1 MTLAAMA
8 ADSSADHH
16 GQYTSQQDDADMH
29 KTLPPTPGGS
39 HHHYKHN
46 HNNHMDLPIRQ
57 FDRLA
62 SPNADVDSYQQS
74 LPASTYDNPRSQ
86 PSYYTS
92 HDAPPQLPPLPMSPH
107 WDYSFQKS
115 KAALMMPSPTEQT
128 YSPQDAFGTPSSTA
142 NSDPSASALLDDNY
156 PYTITPPA
164 SEPEPRAS
172 SETTRSQNFSRPRKP
187 SLKQPVIE
195 SPKPRQ
201 TFFPSPFAPPPEPLD
216 DVTPLPPSRPRG
228 QSSASSSI
236 RSASTFSTAP
246 MYPSTDTYDLG
257 PSRLRHART
266 AAPLVRP
273 PPLPNGRIDSM
284 ESSYTR
290 DMAPWLSADESQSR
304 SSYRSQWSSA
314 QGTWTTARSSVVTR
328 DSSVHSVYVNPD
340 EPSIEDVMGMYEK
353 GFHDDSSPE
362 DFDGP
367 LASRENAMNKRN
379 TRILEALERPL
390 PPLAPAAQSTN
401 LSVPNQTPIVR
412 ESSEMFRPEQPTSP
426 LRESTFP
433 EDTKDDESDPRD
445 SVKSLQDS
453 SPPPPRQFS
462 NMTSGA
468 SSTAPSSVTMDPE
481 DPSARDRYGFRKAN
495 QYITREQYD
504 TWDAG
509 YSEYLDRRRKK
520 WIAFQKEN
528 GLMTD
533 EPIRFPPPSAKT
545 KRFIRKGIPPDW
557 RGAAWFFYAGGPF
570 ILGRHSGVYSDLL
583 RKTARDVDVEAIER
597 DLHRTFPD
605 NYRFRPGNEANTEPD
620 RWGGS
625 DGSASPDA
633 SGEPAMI
640 SSLRRVLR
648 AFAIYN
654 PRIGYCQSL
663 NFLAGLLLLFL
674 ETEEQAFWLLN
685 VITRVYLPGTH
696 EMNLEGSKVDL
707 GVLMAAVRET
717 MPAVWAKIG
726 DDMDGDPN
734 APRPPTAASAK
745 KSRTRRFRHT
755 PTKSSDRL
763 PPITLC
769 MTAWFM
775 SCFIGTLPMETTLR
789 VWDIFFYEGSKTLFR
804 IALTIFKVGEAEIKA
819 IADPMEMFSVVQAM
833 PRRLIDAN
841 GLIEAC
847 FKRRN
852 GFGHMSQDTI
862 ESQRRDRR
870 NKAQAERDKASSAG
884 GGASTNGNVTEN
896 EEKPRRKGTLFG
908 RRPKKEM
915 TV

>member
-8 ADSSADHH
+8 ADSVDSN
-16 GQYTSQQDDADMH
+16 GQYASQQDDPDMH
-29 KTLPPTPGGS
+29 KILQSATGGS
-39 HHHYKHN
+39 QPYSHN
-46 HNNHMDLPIRQ
+46 HNEKDLPLRP
-57 FDRLA
+57 FDRFL
-62 SPNADVDSYQQS
+62 SRNAEPDHYQQP
-74 LPASTYDNPRSQ
+74 LPAGTFEDPRSHPQ
-86 PSYYTS
+86 PGYYTS
-92 HDAPPQLPPLPMSPH
+92 HDAPPQLPPLPMSPR
-107 WDYSFQKS
+107 WDYSFHKS
-115 KAALMMPSPTEQT
+115 KAALLVPSPTEQT
-128 YSPQDAFGTPSSTA
+128 YTPQDAFGTPSSSGT
-142 NSDPSASALLDDNY
+142 SDPSAAALLDDNY

-216 DVTPLPPSRPRG
+216 DATPLPPSRPRG
-228 QSSASSSI
+228 LSSAASSV
-236 RSASTFSTAP
+236 RSASTFSTVP

-273 PPLPNGRIDSM
+273 PPLPGGRIDSM

-290 DMAPWLSADESQSR
+290 DMAPWLSADESR

-367 LASRENAMNKRN
+367 LSVSRENAMNKRN

-390 PPLAPAAQSTN
+390 PPLAPSTQGGN
-401 LSVPNQTPIVR
+401 LSVPSQEPIVR
-412 ESSEMFRPEQPTSP
+412 ESTEMFRPDQPSSP
-426 LRESTFP
+426 LRASTFP
-433 EDTKDDESDPRD
+433 DDVKGDEDDRRD
-445 SVKSLQDS
+445 SAKSLQES
-453 SPPPPRQFS
+453 SPPPRQFS
-462 NMTSGA
+462 NVTSVA

-481 DPSARDRYGFRKAN
+481 DPGSRDRYGFRKHN

-504 TWDAG
+504 AWDAG

-570 ILGRHSGVYSDLL
+570 ILGRHSGVYDDLL

-605 NYRFRPGNEANTEPD
+605 NYRFRPGNEANTEPG

-625 DGSASPDA
+625 DGSASPDG

-696 EMNLEGSKVDL
+696 ETNLEGSKVDL

-726 DDMDGDPN
+726 DDMEGDPN

-745 KSRTRRFRHT
+745 KVRTRRFRHT
-755 PTKSSDRL
+755 PTKSGDRL
-763 PPITLC
+763 PPVTLC

-789 VWDIFFYEGSKTLFR
+789 VWDVFFYEGSKTLFR
-804 IALTIFKVGEAEIKA
+804 IALTIFKLGEAEIKA

-870 NKAQAERDKASSAG
+870 NKAQAEREKAAAG

-908 RRPKKEM
+908 RRPKKEPAAA
-915 TV
+915 V